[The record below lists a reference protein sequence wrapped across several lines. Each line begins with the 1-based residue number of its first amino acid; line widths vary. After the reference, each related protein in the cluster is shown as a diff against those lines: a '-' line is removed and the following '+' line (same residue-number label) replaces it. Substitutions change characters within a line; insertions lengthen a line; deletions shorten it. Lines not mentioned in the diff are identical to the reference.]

1 MKPVLIWILG
11 LCSGALCGWLAGLL
25 TDYTLPVTMAAG
37 IILGSSIAITVNMQ
51 RRKYRKLREKQEGL
65 FAEREAP
72 DSETDPES
80 GSQPEDTATQ
90 N

>member
-1 MKPVLIWILG
+1 MKPVLIWLLG
-11 LCSGALCGWLAGLL
+11 TCAGALFGWLTGLF

-37 IILGSSIAITVNMQ
+37 IILGSTTAITINMQ

-65 FAEREAP
+65 IAEREVRV
-72 DSETDPES
+72 SETDPES
-80 GSQPEDTATQ
+80 GAQADNIASE